1 MMVLRLT
8 NPVLS
13 DMCYSLQKH
22 VDRCVACPT
31 GSKEF
36 FIRHLK
42 ILNQSSEEESQIG
55 QQYYVCKIIAQ
66 EPPCWG
72 SPCAIHVSNSYFTG
86 VKSGFAFI

>member
-42 ILNQSSEEESQIG
+42 INNCTGTTVLG
-55 QQYYVCKIIAQ
+55 LALC
-66 EPPCWG
+66 
-72 SPCAIHVSNSYFTG
+72 NSRQ
-86 VKSGFAFI
+86 